1 MKQPQLGITQIAEAL
16 GAERTPT
23 EIVNAI
29 FEQRRSFD
37 IAELAEL
44 LERARELQ
52 AQAEDPPSVRPRKFA
67 AARAVHEGTE
77 VRTGYLAS
85 YAKHLT
91 SRVYFLYLL

>member
-52 AQAEDPPSVRPRKFA
+52 AQAEALQRKA
-67 AARAVHEGTE
+67 AILMVILEGIVESTC
-77 VRTGYLAS
+77 
-85 YAKHLT
+85 
-91 SRVYFLYLL
+91 

>member
-29 FEQRRSFD
+29 FEQRPSFD

-44 LERARELQ
+44 LDRAKEVQAQSEELQ
-52 AQAEDPPSVRPRKFA
+52 RKA
-67 AARAVHEGTE
+67 AVLMNVVEEIVKASPELAPAINGEL
-77 VRTGYLAS
+77 TGSA
-85 YAKHLT
+85 
-91 SRVYFLYLL
+91 